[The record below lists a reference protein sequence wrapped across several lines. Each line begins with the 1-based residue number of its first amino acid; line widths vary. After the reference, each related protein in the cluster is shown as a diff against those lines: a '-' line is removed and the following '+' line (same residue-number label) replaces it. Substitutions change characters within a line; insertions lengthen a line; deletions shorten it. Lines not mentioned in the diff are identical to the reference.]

1 MVGKTAASS
10 LATPLWF
17 TVALQLW
24 SWYRSE
30 RTAPSI
36 DLSTSPCSCVHEV
49 EPLEAKIVHTI
60 DAQAEL
66 RFQLKLTVLVD
77 LFIALC
83 LLGLACCG
91 SRRARRR
98 VSRRESLAL
107 GIESSEDEGGGLH
120 LAPVLSKQG
129 LRTPSS
135 FK

>member
-1 MVGKTAASS
+1 MVGKTTGSS
-10 LATPLWF
+10 LATPLWL

-24 SWYRSE
+24 SWYRSGNS
-30 RTAPSI
+30 APSI
-36 DLSTSPCSCVHEV
+36 DVSTSPCSCAHEV
-49 EPLEAKIVHTI
+49 EPLEAKIDHSI

-83 LLGLACCG
+83 LLALACCG
-91 SRRARRR
+91 SRRSRRR

-107 GIESSEDEGGGLH
+107 AIESSEDEGGGLH
-120 LAPVLSKQG
+120 LSKRG

-135 FK
+135 R